1 MLHGKKDF
9 FVGVRDMA
17 PILLGV
23 VPFAMISGIAAVGA
37 GLSMT
42 EAMGMALFIFAG
54 AAQLAAVQLIGIGA
68 APVVIIS
75 TALII
80 NLRFV
85 MYGASIAPHLRHL
98 SQKWKCLFG
107 YLLTDQAYAV
117 AISRFTNDRDI
128 DRKWYYLGAAFAL
141 WLIWQ
146 IFTLAGILLGEG
158 VPKSWG
164 LDFAIPLTFM
174 ALLFKALGDHATVAA
189 ALVGGIL
196 AVVAKPMPY
205 NLGLLVAAFGGIL
218 VGLIIEFWSQK
229 KAAGRNP

>member
-1 MLHGKKDF
+1 MLPGKRDF
-9 FVGVRDMA
+9 FAGVRDMP
-17 PILLGV
+17 PILLGA

-85 MYGASIAPHLRHL
+85 MYGASIAPHLQHL
-98 SQKWKCLFG
+98 SRKWKYLCG

-117 AISRFTNDRDI
+117 AISRFTNDRHI
-128 DRKWYYLGAAFAL
+128 DRKWYYLGAAFML

-146 IFTLAGILLGEG
+146 IFTLAGILLGES

-174 ALLFKALGDHATVAA
+174 ALLFKALGDNATVAA

-205 NLGLLVAAFGGIL
+205 NLGLLVAAFGGIM
-218 VGLIIEFWSQK
+218 VGLIIEFWFGK